1 MTEISVNIIG
11 VSEIVAKFKESSV
24 KTRSNIANA
33 VSISLMQLV
42 RDVKEVN
49 LNGKYLKVNKGG
61 LRTSVFSKESFTTNQ
76 IKGTVGTNAW
86 YGKLWH
92 NGWTRPDLTILPTK
106 KKALF
111 WKGAAHPYRSVNQ
124 KAKTFEP
131 RPYLTDALEARKDE
145 IVQRILRAVEF

>member
-1 MTEISVNIIG
+1 MTEISVNIVG
-11 VSEIVAKFKESSV
+11 VNEIVAKFKESSI

-33 VSISLMQLV
+33 ISISIMQLV
-42 RDVKEVN
+42 SDVKLN
-49 LNGKYLKVNKGG
+49 LTGKYLNVRTG
-61 LRTSVFSKESFTTNQ
+61 LLRNSTFSRTSFSTNQ

-111 WKGAAHPYRSVNQ
+111 WKGAAYPVSRVNQ
-124 KAKTFEP
+124 KARTFEP

-145 IVQRILRAVEF
+145 ITQRILRAVEF

>member
-1 MTEISVNIIG
+1 MTEISVNVIG
-11 VSEIVAKFKESSV
+11 VNEIVAKFKASSI
-24 KTRSNIANA
+24 KTRTNMANA
-33 VSISLMQLV
+33 ISISLMQLV
-42 RDVKEVN
+42 SDVKIN
-49 LNGKYLKVNKGG
+49 LTGKYLNVRTG
-61 LRTSVFSKESFTTNQ
+61 LLRNSTFSKTSFTTNE

>member
-1 MTEISVNIIG
+1 MTEVSVNIVG
-11 VSEIVAKFKESSV
+11 VNEIVAKFKESSI

-42 RDVKEVN
+42 SDVKLN
-49 LNGKYLKVNKGG
+49 LTGKYLNVRTG
-61 LRTSVFSKESFTTNQ
+61 LLRNSTFSRTSFSTNQ

-111 WKGAAHPYRSVNQ
+111 WKGAAYPVSRVNQ
-124 KAKTFEP
+124 KARTFEP

-145 IVQRILRAVEF
+145 ITQRILRAVEF

>member
-1 MTEISVNIIG
+1 MTEVSVNIVG
-11 VSEIVAKFKESSV
+11 VNEIVAKFKESSI

-33 VSISLMQLV
+33 VSISIMQLV
-42 RDVKEVN
+42 SDVKLN
-49 LNGKYLKVNKGG
+49 LTGKYLNVRTG
-61 LRTSVFSKESFTTNQ
+61 LLRNSTFSRTSFSTNQ

-111 WKGAAHPYRSVNQ
+111 WKGAAYPVSRVNQ
-124 KAKTFEP
+124 KARTFEP

-145 IVQRILRAVEF
+145 ITQRILRAVEF

>member
-24 KTRSNIANA
+24 KTRGNVANA

-42 RDVKEVN
+42 SDVKIN
-49 LNGKYLKVNKGG
+49 LTGKYLNVRTG
-61 LRTSVFSKESFTTNQ
+61 LLRNSTFSKTSFTTNE

>member
-1 MTEISVNIIG
+1 MTEISVNIVG
-11 VSEIVAKFKESSV
+11 VNEIVAKFKESSI

-33 VSISLMQLV
+33 VSISIMQLV
-42 RDVKEVN
+42 SDVKLN
-49 LNGKYLKVNKGG
+49 LTGKYLNVRTG
-61 LRTSVFSKESFTTNQ
+61 LLRNSTFSRTSFSTNE

-111 WKGAAHPYRSVNQ
+111 WKGAAYPVSRVNQ
-124 KAKTFEP
+124 KARTFEP
-131 RPYLTDALEARKDE
+131 RPYLTDALEARKDD
-145 IVQRILRAVEF
+145 ITQRILRAVEF

>member
-1 MTEISVNIIG
+1 MTEISVNIVG
-11 VSEIVAKFKESSV
+11 VSEIVAKFKESSI

-111 WKGAAHPYRSVNQ
+111 WKGAAYPVSRVNQ
-124 KAKTFEP
+124 KARTFEP

-145 IVQRILRAVEF
+145 ITQRILRAVEF

>member
-1 MTEISVNIIG
+1 MTEISVNIVG
-11 VSEIVAKFKESSV
+11 VNEIVAKFKESSI

-33 VSISLMQLV
+33 VSISIMQLV
-42 RDVKEVN
+42 SDVKLN
-49 LNGKYLKVNKGG
+49 LTGKYLNVRTG
-61 LRTSVFSKESFTTNQ
+61 LLRNSTFSRTSFSTNQ

-111 WKGAAHPYRSVNQ
+111 WKGAAYPVSRVNQ
-124 KAKTFEP
+124 KARTFEP
-131 RPYLTDALEARKDE
+131 RPYLTDALEARKDD
-145 IVQRILRAVEF
+145 ITQRILRAVEF

>member
-1 MTEISVNIIG
+1 MTEISVNIVG
-11 VSEIVAKFKESSV
+11 VNEIVAKFKESSI

-42 RDVKEVN
+42 SDVKLN
-49 LNGKYLKVNKGG
+49 LTGKYLNVRTG
-61 LRTSVFSKESFTTNQ
+61 LLRNSTFSRTSFSTNQ

-111 WKGAAHPYRSVNQ
+111 WKGAAYPVSRVNQ
-124 KAKTFEP
+124 KARTFEP

-145 IVQRILRAVEF
+145 ITQRILRAVEF

>member
-76 IKGTVGTNAW
+76 IKGTVGTNAY
-86 YGKLWH
+86 YGRIHHFGYKGTYTVKEHL
-92 NGWTRPDLTILPTK
+92 RQMKTK
-106 KKALF
+106 TATV
-111 WKGAAHPYRSVNQ
+111 RSHSRTVNLR
-124 KAKTFEP
+124 A
-131 RPYLTDALEARKDE
+131 RPYLTDALEAQRQQITE
-145 IVQRILRAVEF
+145 RILRAVEF

>member
-1 MTEISVNIIG
+1 MTEVSVNIVG
-11 VSEIVAKFKESSV
+11 VNEIVAKFKESSI

-33 VSISLMQLV
+33 ISISIMQLV
-42 RDVKEVN
+42 SDVKLN
-49 LNGKYLKVNKGG
+49 LTGKYLNVRTG
-61 LRTSVFSKESFTTNQ
+61 LLRNSTFSRTSFSTNQ

-111 WKGAAHPYRSVNQ
+111 WKGAAYPVSRVNQ
-124 KAKTFEP
+124 KARTFEP

-145 IVQRILRAVEF
+145 ITQRILRAVEF

>member
-11 VSEIVAKFKESSV
+11 VNEIVSKFKASSV
-24 KTRSNIANA
+24 KTRGNIANA

-42 RDVKEVN
+42 SDVKIN
-49 LNGKYLKVNKGG
+49 LTGKYLNVRTG
-61 LRTSVFSKESFTTNQ
+61 LLRNSTFSKTSFGTNE

-145 IVQRILRAVEF
+145 ITQRILRAVEF